1 MQNTQNIRNTQN
13 TQNAQNNQILTA
25 IIGLQFG
32 DEGKGKIVD
41 KLVAQAKSL
50 GGRTVVVRFQGGTN
64 AGHTIYAKD
73 VNGKLIKFVTHAAPT
88 GLATDS
94 DIAIGPNVAFD
105 PEVFVDEINQAKEFF
120 NYKGKIMISER
131 TGILLDYHR
140 KLDAF
145 KEAKDKNIGTTKSG
159 IGPFYKDNADR
170 LCRITFNDYV
180 SDNFSEKL
188 KEVLHFKKLEL
199 EAAGIM
205 DDLEKYHAELLSA
218 HEKIRAKLKPFKVR
232 LEYRLND
239 YMNNGDHIIIEGAQ
253 GSNLDVDM
261 GTIPD
266 VTSSH
271 LLAPHAFPGLGL
283 PRSKFKIYGIEKFY
297 PTRVGNGILPTLDE
311 DEFGQSIVKNAGE
324 FGATTGRQRRVGY
337 PDWVL
342 IKRST
347 MINDCDGIFLTRA
360 DNMQGYNF
368 KAGIAYE
375 FDDGVANELPLDFS
389 TIKKPIYSQKIYSFD
404 LWEGPEDLS
413 DAIKVDDIL
422 REKRDS
428 YVKGGFDSLPD
439 GLKEYV
445 KDHDEFVG
453 CPIVGISIGP
463 GRDEMVERITK

>member
-1 MQNTQNIRNTQN
+1 MQV
-13 TQNAQNNQILTA
+13 LTA

-41 KLVAQAKSL
+41 KLVAQAKSQ
-50 GGRTVVVRFQGGTN
+50 GGKTVVVRFQGGTN

-73 VNGKLIKFVTHAAPT
+73 KEGKLIEFITHAAPT
-88 GLATDS
+88 GLATNS

-105 PEVFVDEINQAKEFF
+105 PEVFVEEINLAKEYF
-120 NYKGKIMISER
+120 NYAGKIMISER
-131 TGILLDYHR
+131 TGVLFDYHR

-145 KEAKDKNIGTTKSG
+145 KESKDKNIGTTKSG

-170 LCRITFNDYV
+170 LSRITFNDYV
-180 SDNFSEKL
+180 SDEFPGKL

-205 DDLEKYHAELLSA
+205 NDLEGYHVELLKA
-218 HEKIRAKLKPFKVR
+218 HEKIRAELKQFKVR

-239 YMNNGDHIIIEGAQ
+239 YLSNGDHIIIEGAQ

-283 PRSKFKIYGIEKFY
+283 PRKRFKIYGVEKFY
-297 PTRVGNGILPTLDE
+297 PTRVGNGLLPTLDE
-311 DEFGQSIVKNAGE
+311 EDFGPKIVKNAGE

-342 IKRST
+342 VKRSV
-347 MINDCDGIFLTRA
+347 MVNDCDGIFLTRA
-360 DNMQGYNF
+360 DNMQDH
-368 KAGIAYE
+368 KIKTGIAYE
-375 FDDGVANELPLDFS
+375 FEEGQASELPLDLS
-389 TIKKPIYSQKIYSFD
+389 TIKKPIYSDKIYSFN
-404 LWEGPEDLS
+404 LWDGPEDLS
-413 DAIKVDDIL
+413 NAIEVDSIL
-422 REKRDS
+422 KEKRNF
-428 YVKGGFDSLPD
+428 YVKGGFDSLP
-439 GLKEYV
+439 GELKEYI
-445 KDHDEFVG
+445 KDHDDFVG

-463 GRDEMVERITK
+463 GRDEMVEK